1 MPDDYAAN
9 PTGFRVLR
17 MRTLAEAAD
26 TAGAFE
32 LVEDQRNA
40 GEGPALHVHH
50 HSDEAF
56 YVIDGSFRFTRGADE
71 LDAVPGSYVFVPRG
85 TAHRYS
91 AAADG
96 SRLLILYIPAGGF
109 CDYLRTIDSQLAQG
123 LTSAEAM
130 RAIQG
135 RFDVAPA

>member
-1 MPDDYAAN
+1 MADDHDAN
-9 PTGFRVLR
+9 LAGFRFLR
-17 MRTLAEAAD
+17 MRTLAETAD

-71 LDAVPGSYVFVPRG
+71 IDALPGSYVFVPRG

-91 AAADG
+91 ATADG
-96 SRLLILYIPAGGF
+96 SRLLILFIPAGGF
-109 CDYLRTIDSQLAQG
+109 CDYLRAIDGQLAQG
-123 LTSAEAM
+123 MMSAAAM

-135 RFDVAPA
+135 RFDVTPV